1 MLHHPNVQGQDS
13 IELIMTVKKLMS
25 IVKLG
30 GMIVEN
36 VKNATPI
43 LNFTMVSVLLPI
55 NVRLDNGK
63 MEINNVKTF
72 LLYVVTL
79 ILQQESA

>member
-1 MLHHPNVQGQDS
+1 
-13 IELIMTVKKLMS
+13 MTVKKLMS